1 MEEKIKLNHPE
12 LVHKHE
18 THIKVKPEKEVERK
32 KLQILDSI
40 PKEIIEK
47 LNPEE
52 RKLLFESINP
62 KLSERK
68 ESSLKN
74 DKLDVESHPHQNHPQ
89 PNPEQPHHPRLD
101 HLDDIKEIEL
111 MIQLCGNKQELIR
124 LLNDINRILLENS
137 KDHYHINLKKRK

>member
-1 MEEKIKLNHPE
+1 MEEKTKLNHPE
-12 LVHKHE
+12 LPHKHE
-18 THIKVKPEKEVERK
+18 THLGVKPEKEVERK

-52 RKLLFESINP
+52 RKLLFESIEL
-62 KLSERK
+62 KLSEPG
-68 ESSLKN
+68 LKK
-74 DKLDVESHPHQNHPQ
+74 DKLDLEAHPHQNHPQ

-137 KDHYHINLKKRK
+137 KDHYHINVKKRK